1 MGLNKTESDM
11 SRMTSTQ
18 FGASQIEGVKG
29 AINPSLK
36 GTVITTDESGR
47 QFTLYSFRWLIL
59 SVFACSM
66 MVTGLM
72 MVGFSPVS
80 SSIAAIY

>member
-18 FGASQIEGVKG
+18 FGASNTEGLKG
-29 AINPSLK
+29 EINKSLK
-36 GTVITTDESGR
+36 GTTITTDESGR
-47 QFTLYSFRWLIL
+47 KYTLYTFRWLIQSL
-59 SVFACSM
+59 FACSM

-80 SSIAAIY
+80 